1 MIRGDAMKKFFAVAC
16 LVATIFICGCGG
28 DKTAE
33 QPAEPKVEQPAPEPE
48 KVDAVAVDGT
58 IWAIDEENVAYLI
71 DALDRNDGEYLKQ
84 LSVEQKAFLV
94 DRDTKVTRIGKPAA
108 NDTVMIKFK
117 EGRYTNKTGYT
128 RARNI
133 FTEEE
138 YPAYLEAKAAREQAK
153 KDAERQEI
161 IDLVQNYLSGS
172 ENYYDV
178 ITGGNVDEMNQMHD
192 FLKAAETKLIELKK
206 APNLD
211 SNLREYVEKTHKII
225 INRGAAFLSIFHS
238 MEFAQK
244 STQENLSQSDRKY
257 YVDMSKNSAT
267 AAVMAHKNA
276 DKLRQEFRDKYGF

>member
-1 MIRGDAMKKFFAVAC
+1 MKKVFAVAC

-153 KDAERQEI
+153 KDAERQEL
-161 IDLVQNYLSGS
+161 IDMIYRYLVNTDDCFAL
-172 ENYYDV
+172 
-178 ITGGNVDEMNQMHD
+178 IAAGNVAKIQRLNDWIDVEQY
-192 FLKAAETKLIELKK
+192 KIIELKNSTRIDSDIRECAKK
-206 APNLD
+206 A
-211 SNLREYVEKTHKII
+211 HKIGLD
-225 INRGAAFLSIFHS
+225 RGVACILYLKNGH
-238 MEFAQK
+238 K
-244 STQENLSQSDRKY
+244 SDLDYQENE
-257 YVDMSKNSAT
+257 
-267 AAVMAHKNA
+267 
-276 DKLRQEFRDKYGF
+276 KLRQEFRDKYGF

>member
-1 MIRGDAMKKFFAVAC
+1 MKKIFAVAC

-28 DKTAE
+28 EKSAE
-33 QPAEPKVEQPAPEPE
+33 QSAEPKVEQPAPEPE

-178 ITGGNVDEMNQMHD
+178 IIGGNVDEMNQTND
-192 FLKAAETKLIELKK
+192 FLKTAETKLIELKK

-211 SNLREYVEKTHKII
+211 SNLREYVEKAHKII
-225 INRGAAFLSIFHS
+225 INRGAAVLSILHAI
-238 MEFAQK
+238 EFAQK
-244 STQENLSQSDRKY
+244 STQENLSQSDRNY
-257 YVDMSKNSAT
+257 YVGMSNSSKT
-267 AAVMAHKNA
+267 AAVITHEKA
-276 DKLRQEFRDKYGF
+276 DQLRQEFRDKYGF